1 MINSIELKDWK
12 THRHSVMEFQKGVNV
27 LVGLM
32 GAGKSSVMDAIS
44 FALFGTFP
52 ALEHKRV
59 KIADIPTS
67 RPSMADGAEVRLTF
81 DLGSDIYTVTRS
93 VQRGKSSIAKLEK
106 NGRYLQTQPE
116 RVTEE
121 IESALKINY
130 DTFSRAV
137 YAEQNR
143 LDYFLELDKKS
154 RKREIDEM
162 LGLDHFAAVED
173 NATSL
178 INSIKSLVKED
189 EQVLAQMSL
198 AELKGKAEALDK
210 DLAKAKGE
218 EEKLKNEIAA
228 LSVKFSETKERL
240 EKLKRLNARRVEL
253 GRSMEGLKGKADTL
267 KASIA
272 EIDAKKLDEEQLRKE
287 CKAADEQDKRLE
299 REVEEAKGK
308 EQAALKALTA
318 AETAARQEEK
328 RQHEKEALLKE
339 VHGKDM
345 KELSGLLEAEKSE
358 LQRLIEES
366 ASAGSR
372 RKELAEWIKELSK
385 HLSKCPVCERELD
398 DGLRA
403 KLLADKKGLEKSLG
417 DEMAEKSKVA
427 EQKRK
432 LVAELERQTAAL
444 QLALGRLKDYEGAEK
459 ALEEHTAVA
468 KREKEKLDSASAE
481 LKARS
486 EESNKAKNTIR
497 ELTSKEEELVRR
509 RGFAEE
515 LSRAE
520 AELGR
525 QAAELAEIKA
535 DDKQL
540 EAAQSAFTEQSA
552 SLSAA
557 REKLES
563 ERRYMESVESQLK
576 ERRKELDNAGALE
589 RRIAR
594 SRERV
599 TNLNK
604 FKEAII
610 STEGALRAR
619 LVSSINELML
629 DLWPRLY
636 PYGDYSAV
644 ALKAYDDDYA
654 LETNVGANG
663 SGAWVP
669 VNSVA
674 SGGERSVACLALRI
688 AMAMVIVPNLR
699 WLILDEPTHNID
711 SAGISK
717 LIDVFGSTLPG
728 IVEQIFIITHD
739 DSLKQIGGA
748 RVFSLD
754 RDKSA
759 NGPTV
764 IE

>member
-1 MINSIELKDWK
+1 MIRSVELNGWK
-12 THRHSVMEFQKGVNV
+12 THRHSVMEFQNGVNV

-59 KIADIPTS
+59 RIADIPTS
-67 RPSMADGAEVRLTF
+67 RPSAVDGAEVKLTF
-81 DLGSDIYTVTRS
+81 DIGGDEYTVIRS
-93 VQRGKSSIAKLEK
+93 VQKGRPSAAKLEK
-106 NGRYLQTQPE
+106 NGKYLQTQPE

-121 IESALKINY
+121 IESVLKINY

-162 LGLDHFAAVED
+162 LGLNHFATVED
-173 NATSL
+173 NTTSL
-178 INSIKSLVKED
+178 INSIRSLVKED

-198 AELKGKAEALDK
+198 QELRGKAEALEK
-210 DLAKAKGE
+210 ELANVKGE
-218 EEKLKNEIAA
+218 EDRLKTEIAG
-228 LSVKFSETKERL
+228 LSAKFSETKTSLDE
-240 EKLKRLNARRVEL
+240 LKRLNARRTEL
-253 GRSMEGLKGKADTL
+253 SKSVEGLRGKAEAL

-272 EIDAKKLDEEQLRKE
+272 EVDAKKLDEEQLRKE
-287 CKAADEQDKRLE
+287 HESATALDKQLE
-299 REVEEAKGK
+299 REISEAKK
-308 EQAALKALTA
+308 EEQTALKALTS
-318 AETAARQEEK
+318 AETAIRQEEK

-339 VHGKDM
+339 VHGKDVG
-345 KELSGLLEAEKSE
+345 ELSGTLEAEKKE
-358 LQRLIEES
+358 LQRFIEEL

-372 RKELAEWIKELSK
+372 KEELTEWVRELSK

-398 DGLRA
+398 DELRS
-403 KLLADKKGLEKSLG
+403 KLLKDKESLVRSLG
-417 DEMAEKSKVA
+417 DEIVEKSKVA
-427 EQKRK
+427 EQKRRFI
-432 LVAELERQTAAL
+432 AELEKQTAAL
-444 QLALGRLKDYEGAEK
+444 QLSLGKLKDYDGVEK
-459 ALEEHTAVA
+459 ALDGYRSTAA
-468 KREKEKLDSASAE
+468 KERKELESAG
-481 LKARS
+481 
-486 EESNKAKNTIR
+486 R
-497 ELTSKEEELVRR
+497 ELAAKSTEGEKVKNALRELRSKEEELARR
-509 RGFAEE
+509 KNFADE
-515 LSRAE
+515 LSRTN

-525 QAAELAEIKA
+525 QETEIKAIKA

-540 EAAQSAFTEQSA
+540 EAAQNAFAEQSA
-552 SLSAA
+552 RLSAA

-563 ERRYMESVESQLK
+563 GRRYIESVESQLR
-576 ERRKELDNAGALE
+576 ERKKELDNASALD

-594 SRERV
+594 NRERV
-599 TNLNK
+599 TNLNR

-610 STEGALRAR
+610 STEGALRER
-619 LVSSINELML
+619 LVYSINELML

-636 PYGDYSAV
+636 PYGDYAAV
-644 ALKAYDDDYA
+644 ALKAYDDDYT
-654 LETNVGANG
+654 LEADVGTAG
-663 SGAWVP
+663 SSSWAQ

-674 SGGERSVACLALRI
+674 SGGERSIACLALRI

-711 SAGISK
+711 STGISK

-764 IE
+764 IV